1 MIEHAHEDNYS
12 ISLEKKKKKNK
23 HKIFTGDCSSI
34 IFNIHRL
41 IRLPERENDKLTC
54 EAPASWLQ
62 AAPG

>member
-12 ISLEKKKKKNK
+12 ISLEKKKKNK

-41 IRLPERENDKLTC
+41 IR
-54 EAPASWLQ
+54 
-62 AAPG
+62 